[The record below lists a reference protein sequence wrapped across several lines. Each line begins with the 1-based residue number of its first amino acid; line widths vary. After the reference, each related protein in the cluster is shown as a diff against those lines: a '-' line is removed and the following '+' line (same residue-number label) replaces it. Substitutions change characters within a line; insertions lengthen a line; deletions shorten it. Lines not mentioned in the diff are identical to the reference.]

1 MGKPGV
7 CVGRLLGLGGWGVEG
22 WEGLRRP
29 MVVSLFLRIRLL
41 SSWSSC
47 SSRDKCSWELFFEVG
62 PRGSS
67 GGISSGPRVP
77 ALERRG

>member
-7 CVGRLLGLGGWGVEG
+7 CVGRLLGLGDWGLEG
-22 WEGLRRP
+22 WEGLPNP
-29 MVVSLFLRIRLL
+29 MVVSPFLRMRLL

-47 SSRDKCSWELFFEVG
+47 SSRDACVWELFFEGG
-62 PRGSS
+62 PGGGS
-67 GGISSGPRVP
+67 GGLSSRPREP

>member
-7 CVGRLLGLGGWGVEG
+7 CVGRLLGLGGWGLEG
-22 WEGLRRP
+22 WEGLPKP
-29 MVVSLFLRIRLL
+29 MVVSPFLRMRLL

-47 SSRDKCSWELFFEVG
+47 SSRDACVWELFFEGG
-62 PRGSS
+62 PGGGS
-67 GGISSGPRVP
+67 GGLSSRPREP